1 MVRKKSVFTV
11 TDDLSDVFNNLTIK
25 SDVTVLKALEIILKQ
40 MKTTGN
46 RERTLYDYDKQI
58 NHFVRITGVVNI
70 SDITVFHIYDWIES
84 MEVSNVTKL
93 TRLKCLKAFLNR
105 CFKLGW
111 LSIQFWND
119 IKIKVDSPI
128 KEGATEQN
136 VQTLLR
142 HLDFNDFFQLRDA
155 TAILTMYQTGIRIG
169 TLSKI
174 TEGHID
180 LEENVL
186 RIPGSI
192 VKNHEELILPFDD
205 VLARL
210 FTVLF
215 KQNAIVRKNAN
226 RSNQLVFITRS
237 GGSSQNTAMKNNI
250 ISKRI
255 AQYAKKF
262 NIENVNPHA
271 LRRGFAINLRKK
283 GANISL
289 ISNALGHS
297 DLSVTTRY
305 LHYDK
310 LEIAEELRN
319 FLK

>member
-1 MVRKKSVFTV
+1 MTRKKSIYTV
-11 TDDLSDVFNNLTIK
+11 TEDLSDVSQNLTIK
-25 SDVTVLKALEIILKQ
+25 SDITVIDALEIVLKQ
-40 MKTTGN
+40 MKTTGC
-46 RERTLYDYDKQI
+46 RERTLYDYELQI
-58 NHFVRITGVVNI
+58 NHFVKITGVVNI
-70 SDITVFHIYDWIES
+70 SEVTVFHIYDWLES
-84 MEVSNVTKL
+84 MNVSNNTKL
-93 TRLKCLKAFLNR
+93 TRLKCLKAFFNR
-105 CFKLGW
+105 CYKLGW
-111 LSIQFWND
+111 FSSQFWSD
-119 IKIKVDSPI
+119 VKIKVDSPI

-136 VQTLLR
+136 VNTLLGS
-142 HLDFNDFFQLRDA
+142 LDLNDFFQLRDA

-180 LEENVL
+180 LAEKVF

-192 VKNHEELILPFDD
+192 VKNHQELILPFDD

-210 FTVLF
+210 FMALF
-215 KQNAIVRKNAN
+215 KHNAIVRKNAN

-237 GGSSQNTAMKNNI
+237 GGSSQNTTMNNNVI
-250 ISKRI
+250 TKRI
-255 AQYAKKF
+255 AYYAKKF

-271 LRRGFAINLRKK
+271 LRRGFAVNLRKK

-289 ISNALGHS
+289 ISNALGHN
-297 DLSVTTRY
+297 DLAVTTRY

-310 LEIAEELRN
+310 LQAANELRD